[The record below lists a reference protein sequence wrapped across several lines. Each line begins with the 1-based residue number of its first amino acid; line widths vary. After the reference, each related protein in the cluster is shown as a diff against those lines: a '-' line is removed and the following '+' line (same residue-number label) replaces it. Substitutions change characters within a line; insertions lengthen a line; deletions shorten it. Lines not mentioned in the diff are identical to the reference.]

1 MTSFFAF
8 QEIWRFFRK
17 NVWNIFGTKN
27 REKWCFS
34 WCFDSWLS
42 ILWVPFFQGLLRFLS
57 HCPIKKDDIMY
68 VIFSK
73 IESLEKVCHCC
84 SFCQM
89 CLMPKKLLTTEV
101 VFTGSCKLKSQN
113 CSRHIDC
120 CNWYESCKKL
130 PWSTYFFLSCLVPM
144 CDFWLDNLVDT
155 KLAV

>member
-1 MTSFFAF
+1 MISFFNRQIEVRSALF
-8 QEIWRFFRK
+8 SWNVNKLWRVFSPFKKFGDFFRK
-17 NVWNIFGTKN
+17 NAWNIFGAQI

-113 CSRHIDC
+113 CSRHPLQLIR
-120 CNWYESCKKL
+120 KL
-130 PWSTYFFLSCLVPM
+130 
-144 CDFWLDNLVDT
+144 
-155 KLAV
+155 

>member
-1 MTSFFAF
+1 MTYFWRQKFNVMWKMMFFLMF
-8 QEIWRFFRK
+8 
-17 NVWNIFGTKN
+17 
-27 REKWCFS
+27 
-34 WCFDSWLS
+34 WLMTFYS
-42 ILWVPFFQGLLRFLS
+42 LSTIFQGLRFLS

-113 CSRHIDC
+113 CSRHIDY

-130 PWSTYFFLSCLVPM
+130 PWSTYFFLSYLVPM
-144 CDFWLDNLVDT
+144 CDFWLDNLIDT

>member
-1 MTSFFAF
+1 MMFFLMFWLMTFYS
-8 QEIWRFFRK
+8 
-17 NVWNIFGTKN
+17 
-27 REKWCFS
+27 
-34 WCFDSWLS
+34 LS
-42 ILWVPFFQGLLRFLS
+42 TIFQGLRFLS

-84 SFCQM
+84 SFYQM

-130 PWSTYFFLSCLVPM
+130 PWSTYFFILFGTYVWFLTWQPHRYEACGLKKFETFQTISAS
-144 CDFWLDNLVDT
+144 
-155 KLAV
+155 KG